1 MVPDIQKGIQSFW
14 KIKNIPTIRYCLLY
28 SVYCTVVLRGFNST
42 LLERPNKKLN
52 YLWFQWIDYYENITI
67 HVDEEENIF
76 FFFKK
81 RLVVICSGDD
91 YPIYGSVPDT
101 SFLCDGLVD
110 GGYYAD
116 PEAQCQVYHH
126 MGCLINNGIP
136 MLYTNCKY
144 ITVFICQA
152 QSLYSIVFCPRND
165 TKNSFFGAKKI
176 ISPFLCKD

>member
-81 RLVVICSGDD
+81 GWWLFVQGTTIPSMVQFKTPPSCVTASWMEDTTRILR
-91 YPIYGSVPDT
+91 PSVR
-101 SFLCDGLVD
+101 
-110 GGYYAD
+110 
-116 PEAQCQVYHH
+116 
-126 MGCLINNGIP
+126 
-136 MLYTNCKY
+136 YT
-144 ITVFICQA
+144 TTWVA
-152 QSLYSIVFCPRND
+152 
-165 TKNSFFGAKKI
+165 
-176 ISPFLCKD
+176 